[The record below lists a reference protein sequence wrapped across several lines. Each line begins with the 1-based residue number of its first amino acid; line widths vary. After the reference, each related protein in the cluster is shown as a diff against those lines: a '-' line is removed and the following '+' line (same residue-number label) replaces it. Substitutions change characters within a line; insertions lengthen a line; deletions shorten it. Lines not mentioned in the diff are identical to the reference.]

1 MARRPNTSK
10 QTLALFEAFLARQGE
25 WRYGYDLSRETG
37 LKSGTLY
44 PALMRLEEQGLLE
57 TRWEAAERPGR
68 PPRHMYQLTAVGAAE
83 ARRALREAGRA
94 GDAALGRASPA
105 RLAAGGAE

>member
-1 MARRPNTSK
+1 VARRPNTSK
-10 QTLALFEAFLARQGE
+10 QTLLLFSAFLERQRE

-57 TRWEAAERPGR
+57 TRWQEPAQRGR
-68 PPRHMYQLTAVGAAE
+68 PPRHMYRLNGAGAAV
-83 ARRALREAGRA
+83 ALNALR
-94 GDAALGRASPA
+94 DAQRPAAAIRASLEA
-105 RLAAGGAE
+105 K

>member
-1 MARRPNTSK
+1 MARRANTSR
-10 QTLALFEAFLARQGE
+10 QTLLLFRSFLERRGD

-57 TRWEAAERPGR
+57 TRWEDPAQRGR
-68 PPRHMYQLTAVGAAE
+68 PPRHMYRLNGAGAVAAKNALSAGEQRTAGMRPSLE
-83 ARRALREAGRA
+83 A
-94 GDAALGRASPA
+94 S
-105 RLAAGGAE
+105 